1 MNASARNKLA
11 AALAECILHAEIL
24 AEDLN
29 EHGEPAYTAAS
40 LDTLD
45 KARRR
50 LLDQMA
56 YRFTKLQVTLGEQV
70 LPLLLEQ
77 AEEPLADDTPFAQ
90 KLQRLERIDIIPSA
104 EQWRELRMAR
114 NIIAHEYPD
123 APELK
128 AAALNQL
135 VRSVADLL
143 QFWRHVH
150 QHANRID

>member
-1 MNASARNKLA
+1 
-11 AALAECILHAEIL
+11 
-24 AEDLN
+24 
-29 EHGEPAYTAAS
+29 
-40 LDTLD
+40 
-45 KARRR
+45 
-50 LLDQMA
+50 MA